1 MRFDYLSIP
10 KLQAPPHKILEVV
23 SLTIVLKILLAF
35 NLKLLTTLGARST
48 YSLKTSY
55 FYSTSS
61 FPSFH
66 YSTLHGWK
74 RFYSFLLLRVLFPL
88 SNR

>member
-35 NLKLLTTLGARST
+35 NEIPQ
-48 YSLKTSY
+48 TSDY
-55 FYSTSS
+55 TGS
-61 FPSFH
+61 
-66 YSTLHGWK
+66 
-74 RFYSFLLLRVLFPL
+74 
-88 SNR
+88 